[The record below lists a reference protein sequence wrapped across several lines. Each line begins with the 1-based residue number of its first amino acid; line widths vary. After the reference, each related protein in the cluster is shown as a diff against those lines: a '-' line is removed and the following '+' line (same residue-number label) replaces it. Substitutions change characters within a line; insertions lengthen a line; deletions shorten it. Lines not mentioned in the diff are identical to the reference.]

1 MNPRGFPSSAYSRAH
16 AREHAPNLRRLR
28 GLRACLA
35 NATGV
40 LAFRRL
46 DANPRLADLVVVLA
60 LAVAALVAFAHVVDR
75 SLSRVAP
82 DLHAAIADVPRVAS
96 ERVSAAIVPSVEYST
111 LRQHWNTGLSAAAW
125 KVERLAHALDPKSWK
140 DHGPLRDEYGHL
152 TFDAQCQA
160 LMRDGID
167 PGWPLARPSDAP
179 DGMDGSPFADAKAL
193 CDYMNALPEKLKV
206 YTFALPS
213 KLERRYQLARLAPTF
228 NRAYDVEA
236 HVIGALG
243 KPPFA
248 TTHVGEVR
256 SISHWFPY
264 DRVGVVNAD
273 P

>member
-1 MNPRGFPSSAYSRAH
+1 
-16 AREHAPNLRRLR
+16 
-28 GLRACLA
+28 
-35 NATGV
+35 
-40 LAFRRL
+40 
-46 DANPRLADLVVVLA
+46 
-60 LAVAALVAFAHVVDR
+60 
-75 SLSRVAP
+75 
-82 DLHAAIADVPRVAS
+82 
-96 ERVSAAIVPSVEYST
+96 VSAAIVPSVEYST

-256 SISHWFPY
+256 SIHWSPY